1 MMRSVSRSVA
11 VCLFGASVLLTS
23 VAQLLFRAAMAQAS
37 AMQGGGLLATWAM
50 LQSLPPAAIWMLG
63 IGLSCYALSMLAWII
78 ALSRFDVSAAY
89 PALSV
94 SYVLVY
100 LAAVYLPW
108 LHETPSLLKVAGIVT
123 IAAGVF
129 LIAASSRRSAER
141 LVAKE

>member
-1 MMRSVSRSVA
+1 
-11 VCLFGASVLLTS
+11 
-23 VAQLLFRAAMAQAS
+23 MAQAS
-37 AMQGGGLLATWAM
+37 AMQGGGVLAAWAM

-63 IGLSCYALSMLAWII
+63 IGLACYAMSMLAWII
-78 ALSRFDVSAAY
+78 ALSRFDVSVAY

-108 LHETPSLLKVAGIVT
+108 LHETPSLLKLAGIVT